1 MKRIGF
7 LFLVLI
13 FVLIPSFEASGRSGS
28 DPLQW
33 FSIADIKLNTPSGL
47 PDEFDVSFSTSSRSI
62 SFKHGGDKPVY
73 VQIDNAS
80 ATLNSRVVGYDG
92 DKEEYRNNSDIP
104 DALEYP
110 WIPKYKIVNNNLY
123 IFQDHKDLTGS
134 QKEKNQFHLYE
145 NNKRNQP
152 NWGSVSLVDFFPEL
166 EDVMKKGGRDRPK
179 KVEAPD
185 PMKLESDRILYD
197 GNFYNFTATVEFKLN
212 ESYNPNVQRPKPTPL
227 PPFPKNDQPF
237 WIEFLGDIL
246 GSLENMWERV
256 F

>member
-1 MKRIGF
+1 
-7 LFLVLI
+7 VLI
-13 FVLIPSFEASGRSGS
+13 FVLIPSFEALGRSGS

-33 FSIADIKLNTPSGL
+33 FSIVDIKLNTPSGL
-47 PDEFDVSFSTSSRSI
+47 PSELDVRFSTSSRSV

-73 VQIDNAS
+73 IQISNAS
-80 ATLNSRVVGYDG
+80 ATLSSRVVGYDG

-145 NNKRNQP
+145 NNKRKHP
-152 NWGSVSLVDFFPEL
+152 NWAGDSLAGFFPEL
-166 EDVMKKGGRDRPK
+166 EGVMKEGRDRPK

-185 PMKLESDRILYD
+185 PMKLESERILYD
-197 GNFYNFTATVEFKLN
+197 GNFYNFSGTVEFKLN
-212 ESYNPNVQRPKPTPL
+212 ESYNPNVQRPKPPPMPTL
-227 PPFPKNDQPF
+227 PRNNDPF
-237 WIEFLGDIL
+237 WIEFIGGIL
-246 GSLENMWERV
+246 GSLENMWERL

>member
-1 MKRIGF
+1 MKRVGF

-33 FSIADIKLNTPSGL
+33 FSIAEIKLNTPSGL
-47 PDEFDVSFSTSSRSI
+47 PDELDVSFSTSSRSI

-80 ATLNSRVVGYDG
+80 VTLDSRVTGYDG
-92 DKEEYRNNSDIP
+92 NKKEYRNNSDIP

-123 IFQDHKDLTGS
+123 IFQDHEDLTGS
-134 QKEKNQFHLYE
+134 QKEKNQFHPSE
-145 NNKRNQP
+145 INKRQKSN
-152 NWGSVSLVDFFPEL
+152 GVGVALVDFFPEL
-166 EDVMKKGGRDRPK
+166 EGVMKEGRDRPK

-212 ESYNPNVQRPKPTPL
+212 ENYNPNALQHKP
-227 PPFPKNDQPF
+227 PPTRHFPRNHDSF
-237 WIEFLGDIL
+237 WIEFLAGIL